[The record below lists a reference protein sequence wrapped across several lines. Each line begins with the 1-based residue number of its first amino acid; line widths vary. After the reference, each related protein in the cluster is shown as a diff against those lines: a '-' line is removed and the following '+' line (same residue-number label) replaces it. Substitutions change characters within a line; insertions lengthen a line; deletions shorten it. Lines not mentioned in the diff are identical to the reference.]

1 MMKKIYKYRF
11 YFIAIAGFIIMLFN
25 IDNAKSDFKLMLW
38 GIGYIIAIAGVSAQ
52 LILAPN
58 FEKDE

>member
-1 MMKKIYKYRF
+1 MKKKIYRYRF
-11 YFIAIAGFIIMLFN
+11 YLITLAGLILIFSN
-25 IDNAKSDFKLMLW
+25 INNAKSDFKLLLW
-38 GIGYIIAIAGVSAQ
+38 GIGWIIADIGIYGQ